1 MPEPSSSPP
10 GMEGMSMYASLA
22 SSPNAS
28 PPRGA
33 QHANVTTR
41 AGPNESLPA
50 SVMEVDSKQMVRQAT
65 CVILQ
70 LPGCCQHA
78 LFARVLAANQQ
89 PCWCWLADSDDGS
102 IDHAAGPSLAT
113 AAA

>member
-33 QHANVTTR
+33 QHANTTTR

-50 SVMEVDSKQMVRQAT
+50 SVMEVDSKQLVRQAT

-70 LPGCCQHA
+70 LPRCCQRG
-78 LFARVLAANQQ
+78 LPVCLQQ
-89 PCWCWLADSDDGS
+89 FSSHVG
-102 IDHAAGPSLAT
+102 AGWQTVMT
-113 AAA
+113 AALTMLLAQAWPQQQRE